1 MISAKNFVILGPTC
15 TGKTSL
21 GLKLCQ
27 KFNGVIISADSR
39 QMIRHMDIGT
49 GKIPVSSATLE
60 ILRTEA
66 KWVLSDVDV
75 YGYDLVD
82 PDQYFSAHDFLNYCQ
97 KTFPRASLNGKNVF
111 VVGGTGFYIDALTGK
126 IPLAGVGPDLELR
139 KYLEI
144 LTLDQLGQKLLELNS
159 EVYQKIDL
167 KNPARVI
174 RAIEK
179 SLTREVSREKQ
190 PLLTEPIYI
199 GLTGD
204 RKILYERAD
213 AWVDAVFGAGLF
225 DEVANIQKQFPKS
238 HRLTGLI
245 YKSAV
250 SYLSSQ
256 TTLEEAN
263 QRAKF
268 DMHAYIRRQQTWFK
282 RDPAITWFDILDPNF
297 DDRVVSLVESKLHG
311 R

>member
-1 MISAKNFVILGPTC
+1 MSTNNFVILGPTC

-27 KFNGVIISADSR
+27 KFNGAIISADSR
-39 QMIRHMDIGT
+39 QAVRYMDVGT
-49 GKIPVSSATLE
+49 GKLPVSNATSE
-60 ILRTEA
+60 ILRTEDR
-66 KWVLSDVDV
+66 WVLGGVDV

-82 PDQYFSAHDFLNYCQ
+82 PDQYFSAYDFVGYCQ
-97 KTFPRASLNGKNVF
+97 KTFPRVPLNGKNMF
-111 VVGGTGFYIDALTGK
+111 VVGGTGFYIDALAGNT
-126 IPLAGVGPDLELR
+126 PLAGVAPDLGLR
-139 KYLEI
+139 NYLE
-144 LTLDQLGQKLLELNS
+144 TLNLEQLDQKLLEVNP
-159 EVYQKIDL
+159 EAYQKLDL

-179 SLTREVSREKQ
+179 SLTSEISQEKSS
-190 PLLTEPIYI
+190 LLTAPIYI

-213 AWVDAVFGAGLF
+213 AWVDAIFDPRLF
-225 DEVANIQKQFPKS
+225 DEVVNIQQQFPKS

-250 SYLSSQ
+250 SYLSNQ
-256 TTLEEAN
+256 ATLEEAS

-282 RDPAITWFDILDPNF
+282 RDPNIIWFDISQPNF
-297 DDRVVSLVESKLHG
+297 DDRVVSLVESNLHG